1 MERGMYSETKPACL
15 LSVSGCSSPP
25 SLHYRQVR
33 AGFRDHERL
42 QEAAEMEAGDLPMSR
57 PKA

>member
-1 MERGMYSETKPACL
+1 MYSETKPACL